1 MSEGPLLF
9 PAIDLLDGRV
19 VRLHKGVR
27 ESAHV
32 YGDDPAQQARDFVA
46 QGARILHVVDL
57 DAAFGG
63 PRQLRLLE
71 RIARAAGA
79 VPVQVGGGI
88 RDLDAAQATLA
99 VGAARVIFGTAI
111 VERPQLGGE
120 AVARFGAERVAAGI
134 DVKDGRAA
142 VRGWTEARGPRAGEL
157 AATLLAQG
165 VSWLVVTAVAQDGTL
180 GGFDL
185 ALLREV
191 SEAAPGARIVAS
203 GGAGSLEHL
212 RALAGLRGLAGA
224 IAGTALYE
232 RRFTLAEGQAAL
244 SGGGA
249 QGEAA
254 RPPVSGPP
262 QGSTAPEVRTFRGD
276 PDDATAQDLFPR
288 KEPSAC

>member
-1 MSEGPLLF
+1 
-9 PAIDLLDGRV
+9 
-19 VRLHKGVR
+19 
-27 ESAHV
+27 
-32 YGDDPAQQARDFVA
+32 
-46 QGARILHVVDL
+46 
-57 DAAFGG
+57 
-63 PRQLRLLE
+63 
-71 RIARAAGA
+71 
-79 VPVQVGGGI
+79 
-88 RDLDAAQATLA
+88 
-99 VGAARVIFGTAI
+99 
-111 VERPQLGGE
+111 
-120 AVARFGAERVAAGI
+120 
-134 DVKDGRAA
+134 
-142 VRGWTEARGPRAGEL
+142 
-157 AATLLAQG
+157 
-165 VSWLVVTAVAQDGTL
+165 WLVVTAVAQDGTL

-191 SEAAPGARIVAS
+191 SEAAPGTRIVAS

-249 QGEAA
+249 QGEAT